1 MSNQLSTN
9 VYYVNGSILKLDN
22 VYQLDNK
29 FYTLMNV
36 FYKDK
41 NVGSLI
47 YSFEYNDINFLSNRI
62 SQDEYE
68 LINITLEHYHY
79 LDNKNYL
86 LPKLD
91 VINMKTFLEYKYT
104 DVYNNIN
111 SYIKIKKLRNT
122 HNEDEYI
129 SCQIFE
135 SSNLIAIITT
145 DREYNNR
152 LIFVRTF
159 ENNKEKLF
167 YFNLIKLVLYK
178 YNNNK
183 LVHYDAK
190 SRIITFNLFED
201 KNYHY
206 I

>member
-1 MSNQLSTN
+1 MMSNQLSTN
-9 VYYVNGSILKLDN
+9 VYYINHYILKLDN
-22 VYQLDNK
+22 IYQLDDN

-62 SQDEYE
+62 SQEEYD

-91 VINMKTFLEYKYT
+91 VINKKTFLEYKYT

-122 HNEDEYI
+122 DNEDEYV
-129 SCQIFE
+129 SCQIYE
-135 SSNLIAIITT
+135 NSNLIAIITT
-145 DREYNNR
+145 DIEYNNR
-152 LIFVRTF
+152 LTFVRTF

-167 YFNLIKLVLYK
+167 YFNLIKLVLYE
-178 YNNNK
+178 YNNNN
-183 LVHYDAK
+183 LVHYDN
-190 SRIITFNLFED
+190 ITFNQFED

>member
-1 MSNQLSTN
+1 MNNQLSN
-9 VYYVNGSILKLDN
+9 YFYNVNGSILKLEN
-22 VYQLDNK
+22 VYQLDDK

-68 LINITLEHYHY
+68 LISITLDHYHY
-79 LDNKNYL
+79 LDNKKYL

-91 VINMKTFLEYKYT
+91 VINKKTYLEYKYT
-104 DVYNNIN
+104 DINNNIN
-111 SYIKIKKLRNT
+111 IKIEKLRNT
-122 HNEDEYI
+122 NNEDEYV
-129 SCQIFE
+129 SYQIYE
-135 SSNLIAIITT
+135 NSNLIAIITT

-152 LIFVRTF
+152 LTFVRTF

-167 YFNLIKLVLYK
+167 YFNLIKLVLYE
-178 YNNNK
+178 YNNNN
-183 LVHYDAK
+183 LVHCDAK
-190 SRIITFNLFED
+190 ARTITFNQFED

>member
-1 MSNQLSTN
+1 MNNQLSTD
-9 VYYVNGSILKLDN
+9 VYYVNGSILKLEN
-22 VYQLDNK
+22 VYQLDDK

-68 LINITLEHYHY
+68 LINITLDHYHY
-79 LDNKNYL
+79 LDNKKYL

-91 VINMKTFLEYKYT
+91 VINKKTFLEYKYT
-104 DVYNNIN
+104 DINNDIN
-111 SYIKIKKLRNT
+111 IRIERLRNT
-122 HNEDEYI
+122 DNEDEYV
-129 SCQIFE
+129 SYQIYE
-135 SSNLIAIITT
+135 NSNLIAIITT
-145 DREYNNR
+145 DIEYNNR
-152 LIFVRTF
+152 LTFVRTF
-159 ENNKEKLF
+159 ENNKEKQF
-167 YFNLIKLVLYK
+167 YFNLIKLVLYT
-178 YNNNK
+178 YNNNN

-190 SRIITFNLFED
+190 SRIITFNQFED
-201 KNYHY
+201 KTYHY